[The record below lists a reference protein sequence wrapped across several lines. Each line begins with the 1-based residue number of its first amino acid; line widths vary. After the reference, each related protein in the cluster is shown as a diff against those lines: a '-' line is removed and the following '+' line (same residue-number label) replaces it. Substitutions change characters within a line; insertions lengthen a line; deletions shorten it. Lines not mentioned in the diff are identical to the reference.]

1 VGRSRTRSRRPALFI
16 RFPSWWAPRPSWLP
30 ISPDKAQDYPALADD
45 IATLDRVVGPVFA
58 ESDREALLHQNRYR
72 RQQVVILLG
81 SAVLTGLGGL
91 QAVYPDTKWP
101 GLLLGLL
108 GAVLAVL
115 SNAVNELNALDR
127 FMTERVK
134 AERLRS
140 TYFRY
145 LSRTGRYAG
154 DDRTSVLRRAVLS
167 IRAGEEPR

>member
-1 VGRSRTRSRRPALFI
+1 
-16 RFPSWWAPRPSWLP
+16 
-30 ISPDKAQDYPALADD
+30 
-45 IATLDRVVGPVFA
+45 
-58 ESDREALLHQNRYR
+58 
-72 RQQVVILLG
+72 
-81 SAVLTGLGGL
+81 VLTGLGGL
-91 QAVYPDTKWP
+91 QAVYPDTTWP

-115 SNAVNELNALDR
+115 SNAVNELNALER

-154 DDRTSVLRRAVLS
+154 DDRVSVLRRAVLS